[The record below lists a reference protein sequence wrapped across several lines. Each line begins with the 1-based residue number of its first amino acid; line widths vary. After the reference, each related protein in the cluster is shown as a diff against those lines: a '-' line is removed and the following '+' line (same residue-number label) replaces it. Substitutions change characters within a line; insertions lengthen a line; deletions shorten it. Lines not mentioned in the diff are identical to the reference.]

1 MVNFMNDS
9 TFLIELH
16 AHTSESSACSDIS
29 GKDIVNAYRHAGYA
43 GVLITDHYVD
53 YNYGDIEIFL
63 AGYRTAKA
71 YGDSIGFPVYLGME
85 LRISDMPNDYILIGL
100 TEAFLTEHPD
110 IYRLSP
116 EELKGLLNRNG
127 ILIIQAHPF
136 RDGMI
141 PMNLE
146 QVNGFEVYNGAVWFE
161 NRNEKAENYCEKLK
175 GFPTSGSDCHR
186 DFQMCRGGIRCNTL
200 PKDAGALAEIIR
212 KREYKLI
219 KTEEEL

>member
-1 MVNFMNDS
+1 MGDN

-16 AHTSESSACSDIS
+16 AHTSESSACSNIS
-29 GKDIVNAYRHAGYA
+29 GKDIVDTYRHTEYA

-53 YNYGDIEIFL
+53 YNYGDIEAFL
-63 AGYRTAKA
+63 AGYRAAKA
-71 YGDSIGFPVYLGME
+71 YGDSIGFTVYLGME
-85 LRISDMPNDYILIGL
+85 LRMSNMPNDYILIGL

-110 IYRLSP
+110 IYRLP
-116 EELKGLLNRNG
+116 VEELKFLLNHNG
-127 ILIIQAHPF
+127 ILMIQAHPF

-141 PMNLE
+141 PMNME

-161 NRNEKAENYCEKLK
+161 NRNEKAERYCEELK
-175 GFPTSGSDCHR
+175 GLPISGSDCHR
-186 DFQMCRGGIRCNTL
+186 DFQMCRGGIRCNIL
-200 PKDAGALAEIIR
+200 PRDAGALAEIIR